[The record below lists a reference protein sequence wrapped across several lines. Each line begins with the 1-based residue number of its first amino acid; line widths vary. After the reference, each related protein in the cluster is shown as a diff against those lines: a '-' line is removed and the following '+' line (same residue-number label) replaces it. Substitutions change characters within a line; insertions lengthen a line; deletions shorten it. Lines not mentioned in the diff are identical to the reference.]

1 LKKQQIIFFIK
12 GQFESDCL
20 QRLSQEVSLTFHR
33 QVHIRNLD
41 LDLEPFYDF
50 KRRQYDAN
58 QILHW
63 LDTNENTEN
72 DKKIA
77 LVSVDLYIPIL
88 TFLFGQAIFNGNS
101 GVVSNYRLRNEQYGL
116 APDNELTFLR
126 FKKVIIHE
134 LGHMFGLVH
143 CQVPTCVMRSSTYVE
158 DIDQKKWQFCSI
170 CGPIIE
176 SETASA

>member
-1 LKKQQIIFFIK
+1 MKKQQIIFFIK
-12 GQFESDCL
+12 GQFEPDCL
-20 QRLSQEVSLTFHR
+20 QRLSQEVSLTFNR
-33 QVHIRNLD
+33 QVHLRNLD
-41 LDLEPFYDF
+41 LDIEPFYDF

-58 QILHW
+58 KILHW
-63 LDTNENTEN
+63 LDANEDTEN

-77 LVSVDLYIPIL
+77 LISVDLYIPIL

-116 APDNELTFLR
+116 APDYELTFLR

-158 DIDQKKWQFCSI
+158 DIDQKKSQFCSI
-170 CGPIIE
+170 CGTKIE
-176 SETASA
+176 SETASE